1 MNLGKYLFGINESYL
16 DGLDEKIIRRQIF
29 VYNVL
34 SFMLLTLVFLVFI
47 AGTVYGVVIF
57 GNWFYAIFV
66 GLVLSLISF
75 IILLLVFFLNMT
87 TKYRSLY
94 DMMTNMEN
102 VFKRFYGQDLTTM
115 TDEEALV
122 IVEEHKLKIAAVS
135 VEPDNDFFHLSKIFT
150 SAMKVVLILIISIIT
165 ANGIELLMFSGSLNE
180 SFKTIKNSEL
190 LNKSIQKQKNLDS
203 TLNIYQQGNEAE
215 WTLSMLEEKQDNP
228 FHIINTYSILLAIDV
243 MDMSLGNWKIL
254 LDLLFSFLFLTP
266 FILVKKSKE
275 FSGGAYQREVAIH
288 DICTSYLFFL
298 LSQRECQ
305 RVKHIISN
313 EYDFDSALKV
323 KYKIS

>member
-1 MNLGKYLFGINESYL
+1 MNLGKYIFGINESYL
-16 DGLDEKIIRRQIF
+16 EGLEEKTIRRQIF

-57 GNWFYAIFV
+57 GNWIYALFV

-87 TKYRSLY
+87 TKYQSLY

-102 VFKRFYGQDLTTM
+102 VFKRFYGKDLTAM
-115 TDEEALV
+115 TDEEAIV
-122 IVEEHKLKIAAVS
+122 IVEEHKLKIASAS
-135 VEPDNDFFHLSKIFT
+135 IEPSNESFHWSKIFT
-150 SAMKVVLILIISIIT
+150 SAMKVILILIISIIT
-165 ANGIELLMFSGSLNE
+165 ANGIELLMFSSSINE
-180 SFKTIKNSEL
+180 SFTTIKNSDIL
-190 LNKSIQKQKNLDS
+190 TTSIQKKENLDS

-215 WTLSMLEEKQDNP
+215 WTLSMLEEKQDSP

-243 MDMSLGNWKIL
+243 MDMSLGNWKIV
-254 LDLLFSFLFLTP
+254 LDLLFTFLFLTP

-275 FSGGAYQREVAIH
+275 FSGGEYQREVAIH

-313 EYDFDSALKV
+313 EYDFESALKV